1 MDAKTVVR
9 ADAAFEDALGLALVV
24 AGATGALGA
33 ADFPHPVGRAFVVAV
48 GAVLLG
54 VAVLLWSGRVSLAPL
69 AAGNVLTA
77 IAAIAWLGFGSGF
90 SAAGAAVLAATA
102 AGLVALAAV
111 QVATLRR

>member
-1 MDAKTVVR
+1 MDAKKVVR

-33 ADFPHPVGRAFVVAV
+33 PDFPHPVGRAVVVVV

-54 VAVLLWSGRVSLAPL
+54 VAVVLWSGRVSLAAL

-77 IAAIAWLGFGSGF
+77 IAAIAWLAFGGGF
-90 SAAGAAVLAATA
+90 SVAGTTVLGATA
-102 AGLVALAAV
+102 AGLVALAAA